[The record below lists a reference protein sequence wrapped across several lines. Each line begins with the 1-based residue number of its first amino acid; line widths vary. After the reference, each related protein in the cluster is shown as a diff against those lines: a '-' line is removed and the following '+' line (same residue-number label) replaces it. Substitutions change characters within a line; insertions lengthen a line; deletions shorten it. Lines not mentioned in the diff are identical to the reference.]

1 MKYHNKWLKI
11 LYKLL
16 TLYESCL
23 NLEWNSWHRTNNF
36 EISWNFWNVV
46 NLCYLIYNLFI
57 TFQLNLSLFLLHIF
71 KKNCINCQK
80 KKKIHLYF
88 TSISV
93 LHKILVTKQ
102 FYFSIPLIS
111 DLVWRKGKER
121 NISIFTRWN
130 FSTNNA
136 QGERRCVHHTPRRS
150 KLLDVLT

>member
-46 NLCYLIYNLFI
+46 NLCYLIYNLSFI
-57 TFQLNLSLFLLHIF
+57 ILTYLQKELHKLS
-71 KKNCINCQK
+71 K

-88 TSISV
+88 TSISG